1 MRRRIVVGLGEI
13 LWDII
18 GQEKHLGGAP
28 ANFAYHAAALGDHG
42 AVVSRVGSDP
52 LGREILD
59 TLRAL
64 GTPTEYVQVD
74 RRLPTGTVTV
84 KLDRAGQPDFTI
96 TPNVAWDNIRPTDAL
111 MRLARRA
118 DAVCYG
124 SLAQRCATS
133 RNTIRKFL
141 AAAKKAVHVCDINL
155 RAEFASVM
163 PDEAGL
169 VEILA
174 GSIAAADVLKLNN
187 DELWVLCEA
196 FGRTKDDDPFTCWL
210 LREFKLRMVCV
221 TMGAQGCVV
230 RTARRRVISPGVK
243 VKVADTV
250 GSGDAFTAAM
260 VNRLLR
266 KRPLDEVAAFANRMG
281 AFVASKPGATPPA
294 EEG

>member
-1 MRRRIVVGLGEI
+1 VKRRTVVGLGEI

-18 GQEKHLGGAP
+18 GKKKHLGGAP
-28 ANFAYHAAALGDHG
+28 ANFAYHAAALGDRG
-42 AVVSRVGSDP
+42 VVVSRVGDDR

-64 GTPTEYVQVD
+64 GTPTEYIQLD

-96 TPNVAWDNIRPTDAL
+96 APNVAWDNIRANDAL
-111 MRLARRA
+111 MHLARRA

-124 SLAQRCATS
+124 SLAQRSLTS
-133 RNTIRKFL
+133 RNTIRRFL
-141 AAAKKAVHVCDINL
+141 AAAKAAVRVCDINL
-155 RAEFASVM
+155 RAEFASVT
-163 PDEAGL
+163 PDDTGQL
-169 VEILA
+169 DIIA

-196 FGRTKDDDPFTCWL
+196 FGRARDDDPFACWL

-221 TMGAQGCVV
+221 TMGAKGCVL
-230 RTARRRVISPGVK
+230 RTTRRRVVSPGVK
-243 VKVADTV
+243 VKVVDTI

-266 KRPLDEVAAFANRMG
+266 RRPLEEVADFANRVG
-281 AFVASKPGATPPA
+281 AFVASKAGATPSM
-294 EEG
+294 EKG